1 MAAGPVERSFSVTQV
16 PEMLYGAVV
25 AGSVL
30 AVASVHAP
38 QGDRVVVVTAIVAL
52 VYWLAHVYVD
62 AVGGRFTDREHSTG
76 QRVVHALGENW
87 AVLIGAA
94 PPIVV
99 LFLAR
104 ALGADGETA
113 AWIALWVTGG
123 LLVAVG
129 GLAAWRAGAR
139 GWSLVGEILVGG
151 CFGLLV
157 VALKYALH

>member
-1 MAAGPVERSFSVTQV
+1 MAAGPGRRWLSVTQV

-25 AGSVL
+25 AASVL
-30 AVASVHAP
+30 AVVSVHAP
-38 QGDRVVVVTAIVAL
+38 AGDRVVVVTVVVAL

-76 QRVVHALGENW
+76 RRVIRALNENW

-99 LFLAR
+99 LLLAR
-104 ALGADGETA
+104 AFGADGETA

-129 GLAAWRAGAR
+129 GVAAWRAGAR
-139 GWSLVGEILVGG
+139 GWPLVGEVLVGG